1 MHDIPIDHH
10 VMLVKPPWISS
21 FTGDIQFVIEL
32 PSGNGNQTWLTG
44 RTPFCSMKLPAINLH
59 VNIQFGNFP
68 AMSDDTGWF
77 YHTYDLSL
85 LLLWI
90 IIPMISALFNSILQ
104 GLERES
110 FDSSD
115 PSASRGFWIV
125 LDEHE
130 TFKSDWLRLVC
141 QAQPRHNQW
150 FLRCARDHACWRLQD
165 SRMFCRLSRFQVRP
179 LAKSSLGIII
189 IISIPHMIYNIYIIS
204 YKLYLYFILYIIIFF
219 PHDINLGPCKPRQG
233 AVDWVMESVSH
244 CSRLPRLPA
253 SEITEIGSNL
263 GIQLTQWYVGIQA
276 AKRGINLKWGF
287 DRIYGYPG
295 YPRKKME
302 VTNIVTKWSGM
313 GISPAIWI

>member
-179 LAKSSLGIII
+179 LAKSSLGITI
-189 IISIPHMIYNIYIIS
+189 IISVSPTWYIYIIYNI
-204 YKLYLYFILYIIIFF
+204 L
-219 PHDINLGPCKPRQG
+219 
-233 AVDWVMESVSH
+233 
-244 CSRLPRLPA
+244 
-253 SEITEIGSNL
+253 
-263 GIQLTQWYVGIQA
+263 
-276 AKRGINLKWGF
+276 
-287 DRIYGYPG
+287 
-295 YPRKKME
+295 
-302 VTNIVTKWSGM
+302 
-313 GISPAIWI
+313 